1 LDSLASEEEEEPAPG
16 GSASTSASGPSVLF
30 LTGNTDDY
38 LSDSLF
44 HGLRTLLGARVV
56 DFPKRDIS
64 YRSYPHVERL
74 YGRGFTLYG
83 LLEDEPIDRRLAMD
97 RARQGEYDLIVF
109 GDIWRYFGS
118 FVELLPSL
126 GGPRVAF
133 LDGADY
139 PAPYPYGSAFWRV
152 PQWWTLPRAH
162 KRGTYFKRELTDA
175 TIQRRYLFPL
185 PSMLAQRLPFAKSL
199 RPIAFSIPEEKIVD
213 APPAK
218 QKLMGSHV
226 VDPEVAERIGADS
239 SHVFERESAYYHDLQ
254 ASRFG
259 ITTKRAGWDCLR
271 HYEIAANG
279 CVPCFRELDRKPPRC
294 APHGLEPGVNCL
306 NYGDADDLMR
316 QIESVEDDEYDA
328 LQAGAITW
336 ARANSTRRRASEF
349 LEAMGF
355 AGSGA

>member
-1 LDSLASEEEEEPAPG
+1 VSLAGGEEERTASGPG
-16 GSASTSASGPSVLF
+16 GGPIANPSVLF

-44 HGLRTLLGARVV
+44 HGLRTLLGPSVV

-64 YRSYPHVERL
+64 YRSYPHVEQL

-83 LLEDEPIDRRLAMD
+83 LLEEEDVDRRLVMD

-126 GGPRVAF
+126 RDTKLAF
-133 LDGADY
+133 LDGADF

-162 KRGTYFKRELTDA
+162 KRGTYFKRELTEA
-175 TIQRRYLFPL
+175 TINRRYLLPL
-185 PSMLAQRLPFAKSL
+185 PASIAERLPFARAV
-199 RPIAFSIPEEKIVD
+199 RPIAFSVPEEKIVS
-213 APPAK
+213 ALPSK
-218 QKLMGSHV
+218 EKLLGAHI
-226 VDPEVAERIGADS
+226 VDVEVAERVGASTSD
-239 SHVFERESAYYHDLQ
+239 VFQRESDYYHDLQ
-254 ASRFG
+254 VSRFG

-279 CVPCFRELDRKPPRC
+279 CVPCFRDLDQKPPLC

-306 NYGDADDLMR
+306 SYRSANDLLS
-316 QIESVEDDEYDA
+316 QIAAVTERGYEA
-328 LQAGAITW
+328 LQTGALDW
-336 ARANSTRRRASEF
+336 ARTNSTRRRATAF
-349 LEAMGF
+349 LETMGIR
-355 AGSGA
+355 ANGA

>member
-1 LDSLASEEEEEPAPG
+1 VVIATDDKSPR
-16 GSASTSASGPSVLF
+16 SVLF
-30 LTGNTDDY
+30 LTGNTEDY

-83 LLEDEPIDRRLAMD
+83 LLDDVPVDRRLVMD

-126 GGPRVAF
+126 GGARVAF
-133 LDGADY
+133 LDGADF

-162 KRGTYFKRELTDA
+162 KRGTYFKRELTEA
-175 TIQRRYLFPL
+175 TIQRRYLLPL
-185 PSMLAQRLPFAKSL
+185 PPALAERLPFARSV
-199 RPIAFSIPEEKIVD
+199 RPIAFSIPEGKIVD
-213 APPAK
+213 DPPLK
-218 QKLMGSHV
+218 QKPFAAHV
-226 VDPEVAERIGADS
+226 VDPEVGARIGADS
-239 SHVFERESAYYHDLQ
+239 SYVFERESDYYRDLQ
-254 ASRFG
+254 ISRFG
-259 ITTKRAGWDCLR
+259 ITTKRAGWDALR

-279 CVPCFRELDRKPPRC
+279 CVPCFRDLDRKPPKC
-294 APHGLEPGVNCL
+294 APHGLEPGINCL
-306 NYGDADDLMR
+306 NYRNATDLMG
-316 QIESVEDDEYDA
+316 QIEALGDNEYA
-328 LQAGAITW
+328 RVQAGALEW
-336 ARANSTRRRASEF
+336 ARANSTRRRAAEF

-355 AGSGA
+355 AEDGVKR

>member
-1 LDSLASEEEEEPAPG
+1 MRRVLERPAI
-16 GSASTSASGPSVLF
+16 PSVLF

-44 HGLRTLLGARVV
+44 HGLRTLLGSRVV

-64 YRSYPHVERL
+64 YRSYPHVEQL

-83 LLEDEPIDRRLAMD
+83 LLEDEPVDRRLAMD
-97 RARQGEYDLIVF
+97 RARQGDFDLIVF

-126 GGPRVAF
+126 RQTRVAF

-162 KRGTYFKRELTDA
+162 KRGTYFKRELTEA
-175 TIQRRYLFPL
+175 TIQRRYMLPL
-185 PSMLAQRLPFAKSL
+185 PSALGERLPFSRSV
-199 RPIAFSIPEEKIVD
+199 RPIAFSIPEEKIVEE
-213 APPAK
+213 APAK
-218 QKLMGSHV
+218 ENLIAAHV

-239 SHVFERESAYYHDLQ
+239 SYVFERESDYYRDLQ
-254 ASRFG
+254 ISRFG
-259 ITTKRAGWDCLR
+259 ITTKRAGWDALR

-279 CVPCFRELDRKPPRC
+279 CVPCFRDLDRKPPRC
-294 APHGLEPGVNCL
+294 APHGLEHGVNCL
-306 NYGDADDLMR
+306 NYRDADDLMR
-316 QIESVEDDEYDA
+316 QIELLGDAEYA
-328 LQAGAITW
+328 VLQAGTLEW
-336 ARANSTRRRASEF
+336 AHANSTRRRAAEF

-355 AGSGA
+355 AGDGVER